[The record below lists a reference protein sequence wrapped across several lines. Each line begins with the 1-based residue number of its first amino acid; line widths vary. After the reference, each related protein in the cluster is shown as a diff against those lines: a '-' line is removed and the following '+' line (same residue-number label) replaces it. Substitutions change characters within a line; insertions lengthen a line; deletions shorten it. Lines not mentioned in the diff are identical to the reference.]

1 MAHQSHSIHGVFAL
15 VTEKAY
21 GQHRSHFDA
30 LDRGRHDIEWLLLA
44 DDGQLDGPTDAHPE
58 VAWLSSDLFF
68 GGILDR
74 FFEIVEGAPDFR
86 WLQSAAAGVD
96 LDGYQRLM
104 DRGVRICNAHLTAI
118 PIAEYVLR
126 AVLDVFQDAERWRTA
141 QREGRWEHHNF
152 REVWRSRWL
161 IIGLGAIGAETAR
174 RARAFEAHVTGVRRH
189 PTGDEPVDAMIAPA
203 DVSGALPEADVVV
216 LAAPATPDTE
226 NLVDD
231 AFLSAMK
238 PGSVLVNIARGKLID
253 DDALLR
259 ALNGDR
265 LAAAILDVFNTE
277 PLERDHPYWTH
288 PKVVLTPHSSG
299 GGIGR
304 WERGVELFCDNLRRL
319 LAGEPLINEVTS
331 MELLTTDLPF
341 ALGQQ

>member
-1 MAHQSHSIHGVFAL
+1 MAHQSHSIACMYGL
-15 VTEKAY
+15 VTETAY
-21 GQHRSHFDA
+21 EQHRSHFDA
-30 LDRGRHDIEWLLLA
+30 LDQEGHGLQWLRLA
-44 DDGQLDGPTDAHPE
+44 GDGQLDGPPDAHPE
-58 VAWLSSDLFF
+58 VGWLSSDVFF
-68 GGILDR
+68 GGLVER
-74 FFEIVEGAPDFR
+74 FFEIAEQSPEFR

-104 DRGVRICNAHLTAI
+104 DRGARICNAHLTAI

-141 QREGRWEHHNF
+141 QADGRWKHHNF

-189 PTGDEPVDAMIAPA
+189 PTGDEPVDVMISPA
-203 DVSGALPEADVVV
+203 DVLRALPEADVVV
-216 LAAPATPDTE
+216 LAAPATPETE

-231 AFLSAMK
+231 AFLSALK
-238 PGSVLVNIARGKLID
+238 PGAVLVNVARGKLID
-253 DDALLR
+253 DEALLR
-259 ALNGDR
+259 ALDGDR
-265 LAAAILDVFNTE
+265 LATAVLDVFNTE
-277 PLERDHPYWTH
+277 PLERDHPFWTH
-288 PKVVLTPHSSG
+288 PKVVLTPHTSG

-304 WERGVELFCDNLRRL
+304 WERGAELFCDNLRRF
-319 LAGEPLINEVTS
+319 LAGEPLVNEVTT

>member
-1 MAHQSHSIHGVFAL
+1 MIGVMYGL

-30 LDRGRHDIEWLLLA
+30 LDDAGHGLRWLRLA
-44 DDGQLDGPTDAHPE
+44 DDGVLHGPAGAQPE
-58 VAWLSSDLFF
+58 VGWLSSDVFF
-68 GGILDR
+68 GGLIER
-74 FFEIVEGAPDFR
+74 FFEIVEDAPDFR

-96 LDGYQRLM
+96 LEGYQRLM
-104 DRGVRICNAHLTAI
+104 NRGARVCNAHLTAI
-118 PIAEYVLR
+118 PIAEFVLR

-141 QREGRWEHHNF
+141 RADGRWEHHNF

-189 PTGDEPVDAMIAPA
+189 PTGNEPVDHMIAPGEMSA
-203 DVSGALPEADVVV
+203 ALPDADVVV
-216 LAAPATPDTE
+216 LAAPATPETE

-231 AFLSAMK
+231 GFLSAMK
-238 PGSVLVNIARGKLID
+238 PGSVLVNIARGKLIND
-253 DDALLR
+253 EALLR
-259 ALNGDR
+259 ALGGDR
-265 LAAAILDVFNTE
+265 LAVAVLDVFNTE
-277 PLERDHPYWTH
+277 PLEADHPYWSH

-304 WERGVELFCDNLRRL
+304 WERGAELFCDNLLRL

-331 MELLTTDLPF
+331 MQLLTTDLPF
-341 ALGQQ
+341 SLGQQ

>member
-1 MAHQSHSIHGVFAL
+1 MFAL

-30 LDRGRHDIEWLLLA
+30 LDHEGHGLEWLLLA
-44 DDGQLDGPTDAHPE
+44 DDGALHGPSDAHPE

-96 LDGYQRLM
+96 LGGYQRLM

-118 PIAEYVLR
+118 PIAEFVLR
-126 AVLDVFQDAERWRTA
+126 AVLDEFQDAGRWRTA
-141 QREGRWEHHNF
+141 QLEGRWEHHNF

-189 PTGDEPVDAMIAPA
+189 PTGEEPVDAMIEPA
-203 DVSGALPEADVVV
+203 DVPAALPEADVVV
-216 LAAPATPDTE
+216 LAAPATTETE
-226 NLVDD
+226 NLVGDS
-231 AFLSAMK
+231 FLSAMK
-238 PGSVLVNIARGKLID
+238 PGAMLVNIARGKLVD
-253 DDALLR
+253 DEALLR
-259 ALNGDR
+259 ALDGDR

-277 PLERDHPYWTH
+277 PLDPAHPYWTH
-288 PKVVLTPHSSG
+288 PKVVITPHSSG
-299 GGIGR
+299 GGMGR
-304 WERGVELFCDNLRRL
+304 WDRGAELFCDNLRLL
-319 LAGEPLINEVTS
+319 LAGEPLVNEVTS
-331 MELLTTDLPF
+331 MQLPTDLPF
-341 ALGQQ
+341 VKGKDKQ